1 MFKLTDRFWWPVI
14 LEVPGDGDMVKH
26 RVELQFKRKSQSE
39 MDELT
44 KSAKTDEEL
53 CREAVTGWKGVKA
66 ENGDELAFTDAN
78 FGRLLD
84 EVAGARLT
92 IASTYFDAMQGA
104 ARRKNLLGL
113 RGTGY

>member
-14 LEVPGDGDMVKH
+14 LEVPGDGEMEKH

-39 MDELT
+39 MDVLV
-44 KSAKTDEEL
+44 KSAKSDEEL
-53 CREAVTGWKGVKA
+53 CREVVTGWKGVKA
-66 ENGDELAFTDAN
+66 ENGDELSFTEAN

-113 RGTGY
+113 RGIGS